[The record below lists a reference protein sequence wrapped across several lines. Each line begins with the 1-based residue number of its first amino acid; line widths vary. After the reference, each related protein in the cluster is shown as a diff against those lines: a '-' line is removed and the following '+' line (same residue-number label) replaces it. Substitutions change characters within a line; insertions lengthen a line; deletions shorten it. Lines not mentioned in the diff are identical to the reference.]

1 MFIYFIIWKEKKCS
15 TICLDGSLSD
25 ALDLFG
31 FEA

>member
-31 FEA
+31 FGA